1 MRAKT
6 EEQQLER
13 LLRQDPSGARA
24 YLYQTPP
31 QPLLRTVRR
40 LSRADRA
47 RAFRLLNEAEALP
60 LFVGLDASEQTDLIT
75 DLPSSSRAHLFDGL
89 EPDDRARLLDQLP
102 ATVSAP
108 LLAGLEETDRAA
120 TLGLTAYPARSTG
133 RVMSPEVVSVRNDQS
148 ASSALAH
155 VREHGSTAE
164 TVYMLPV
171 LGQDDRVVGV
181 VSLRRLLFTEPD
193 TPLHEV
199 MSAHA
204 ITVSVDQDPEEAAR
218 VVRAARLIAA
228 PVVDSGGRLAGV
240 LTVDDAMRILAD
252 AEEEDVARSAG
263 SIPLRRSYRATPV
276 FELVRSRI
284 GWLLVLIV
292 AATLTV
298 NVLDFFEE
306 TLAQAVTLALFV
318 PLLIGTGGNAGAQS
332 ATTVVRAMA
341 VGDVE
346 DRDVPR
352 VVAREVGAGAVLG
365 VILAAVAVVPA
376 ALFADFG
383 IAVVVCASLVVI
395 CVLATFVGSVTP
407 LVARRIGVDPAVVS
421 APLISTLVDASGLII
436 YFLVAR
442 AVLGLS

>member
-1 MRAKT
+1 MRART

-13 LLRQDPSGARA
+13 LLRQDPSAARD
-24 YLYQTPP
+24 YLYRTPP

-47 RAFRLLNEAEALP
+47 RAFRLLDEAEALP
-60 LFVGLDASEQTDLIT
+60 LFVGLDASEQTDLII
-75 DLPSSSRAHLFDGL
+75 DLPSSRAHLFGGL

-102 ATVSAP
+102 AVVSAP
-108 LLAGLEETDRAA
+108 LLAGLAEADRAA
-120 TLGLTAYPARSTG
+120 TLGLAAYPARSTG
-133 RVMSPEVVSVRNDQS
+133 RVMSPEVVSVRHDQS

-171 LGQDDRVVGV
+171 VAEGDRVVGV
-181 VSLRRLLFTEPD
+181 VSLRRLLFTEPG
-193 TPLHEV
+193 TSLHEV
-199 MSAHA
+199 MSAHPV
-204 ITVSVDQDPEEAAR
+204 TVSIDQDPEEAAR

-228 PVVDSGGRLAGV
+228 PVVDSSGRLAGV

-252 AEEEDVARSAG
+252 AEDEDVARSAS

-298 NVLDFFEE
+298 NVLDYFEE
-306 TLAQAVTLALFV
+306 TLAQAVALALFV

-352 VVAREVGAGAVLG
+352 VVAREVGAGGVLG
-365 VILAAVAVVPA
+365 LILAAVAIVPA
-376 ALFADFG
+376 ALFADSR
-383 IAVVVCASLVVI
+383 IAVVVCLSLVVI
-395 CVLATFVGSVTP
+395 CVLATLVGSVTP